1 VNDRK
6 FSRRILWIVIAA
18 VIAFSIAGGY
28 EPITRHYIVFSSE
41 GAVYGGSMDGKT
53 IEKIFFETYGQKRLH
68 LL

>member
-1 VNDRK
+1 MNDRK

-28 EPITRHYIVFSSE
+28 ESIARPYIVFSSE
-41 GAVYGGSMDGKT
+41 GAVYGESMDGKT
-53 IEKIFFETYGQKRLH
+53 IEKIFFETSGQKRLH